1 MEDDL
6 NFSSKWM
13 VIKSGDIICGWI
25 ILEKLDF
32 ICIYV
37 ILKEIAITQELVA
50 TAILYLT
57 F

>member
-25 ILEKLDF
+25 ILEKLEF
-32 ICIYV
+32 IFIYV